1 MGVKDRKILE
11 QRKPEFGHYI
21 SADGILVPNKMEQD
35 AIKEVR
41 RLRRRRFSYA
51 KISKRIE
58 DHFETNKDSGEP
70 NVKISHTGVYRILN
84 PTRRATSKNKSEK

>member
-11 QRKPEFGHYI
+11 QRKPKFGHYI

-35 AIKEVR
+35 AIKDV
-41 RLRRRRFSYA
+41 RRFSYA

-58 DHFETNKDSGEP
+58 EHFETNKDSGEP